1 MCLGGREVAAEE
13 EQPEKPFFP
22 VSPDSL
28 QIHVAV
34 LPSLMAEEL
43 SHPSFGLN
51 HAARLATCLLFRGAQ
66 CSGGF
71 EDDTDSTGGRILREQ
86 SGRASSEMEQSRH
99 CQTFVFGL
107 VVFAASWY

>member
-1 MCLGGREVAAEE
+1 MCLGSREVAAEE

-28 QIHVAV
+28 WIHVGI

-43 SHPSFGLN
+43 SRPSFGLN
-51 HAARLATCLLFRGAQ
+51 HIARLATCHLFGKAQ

-71 EDDTDSTGGRILREQ
+71 EDDAGSTGGHILWEQ
-86 SGRASSEMEQSRH
+86 SAWASSEMEQSLQ

-107 VVFAASWY
+107 VCS

>member
-13 EQPEKPFFP
+13 EQPEEPFFP

-28 QIHVAV
+28 QIHMAV

-71 EDDTDSTGGRILREQ
+71 EDDTDSTGGPHSAGAVRPGLLRDGAEP
-86 SGRASSEMEQSRH
+86 SLPDLCVWLGCVCS
-99 CQTFVFGL
+99 
-107 VVFAASWY
+107 